1 MFAPKAPE
9 AIYSAIR
16 LIVSALLRGTSLTAG
31 PLIDS
36 EPSRNGHTTS
46 RPRNIEASLA
56 GHHHRAWVI
65 AHKEKEEGF
74 LPPRLSSEPQTSPTG
89 Q

>member
-31 PLIDS
+31 PLFDS
-36 EPSRNGHTTS
+36 ERFVAKRPHRIAPTAHATLRATIIVHRYSRTRRKKKFS
-46 RPRNIEASLA
+46 PPKSDLRP
-56 GHHHRAWVI
+56 
-65 AHKEKEEGF
+65 
-74 LPPRLSSEPQTSPTG
+74 
-89 Q
+89 